1 MEPEDLRRFH
11 AVNSRQRVVAVLV
24 AVDIGQRH
32 VSVQLL
38 QQTEPFPDKPGG
50 HRFAGWLTAQHL
62 LARFADAASERV
74 VAEADLHLRPVAI
87 PRLADNLRQ
96 AVFAVVPV
104 VPADLAVILLYGTAV
119 DVIARANT
127 VQLRD
132 PVMGNLLSS
141 AL

>member
-1 MEPEDLRRFH
+1 M
-11 AVNSRQRVVAVLV
+11 
-24 AVDIGQRH
+24 
-32 VSVQLL
+32 
-38 QQTEPFPDKPGG
+38 
-50 HRFAGWLTAQHL
+50 HL
-62 LARFADAASERV
+62 ASHFADAWSERV

-119 DVIARANT
+119 DVITPLNT

>member
-1 MEPEDLRRFH
+1 MASH
-11 AVNSRQRVVAVLV
+11 
-24 AVDIGQRH
+24 
-32 VSVQLL
+32 
-38 QQTEPFPDKPGG
+38 
-50 HRFAGWLTAQHL
+50 
-62 LARFADAASERV
+62 FADAWSERV
-74 VAEADLHLRPVAI
+74 VAEADLRLRPVAI